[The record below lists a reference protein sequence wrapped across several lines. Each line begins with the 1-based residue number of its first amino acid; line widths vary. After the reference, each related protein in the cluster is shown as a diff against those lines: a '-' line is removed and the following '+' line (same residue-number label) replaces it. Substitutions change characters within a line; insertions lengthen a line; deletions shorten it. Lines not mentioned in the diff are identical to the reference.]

1 MKALS
6 RKIKTFANSVVAK
19 ADGREAM
26 VLAVALL
33 TTALAVILESRKR
46 GGSVATSIGCD
57 PKVFHRRLARTLANI
72 S

>member
-33 TTALAVILESRKR
+33 TTALAVILKR